1 MAAPAAVV
9 AATAAACSSAKNP
22 EPASHPEP
30 PRDSASQPASC
41 PSRRDRAASC
51 WKLQPCR
58 DLQSL
63 NRLKRARSE
72 LETSPQ
78 QTKKQ
83 TRKQT
88 RTQRSKL
95 TNNHRT
101 ACRLLAPRRRAY
113 IRAEPLNPSEIA
125 TLQKNTVIIN

>member
-30 PRDSASQPASC
+30 ARDSASQPASC
-41 PSRRDRAASC
+41 PRPSRRDRAASC

-125 TLQKNTVIIN
+125 PLHTNK